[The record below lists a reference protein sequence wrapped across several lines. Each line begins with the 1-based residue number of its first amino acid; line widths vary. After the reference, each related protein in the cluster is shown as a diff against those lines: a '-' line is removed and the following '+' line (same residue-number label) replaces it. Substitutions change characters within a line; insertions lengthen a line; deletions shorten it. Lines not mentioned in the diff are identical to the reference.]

1 MGERSLCLHLLFIW
15 MTFEMLS
22 IYGTAW
28 TEQKNMAQALPGSLD
43 PTTGFLIFQFCLF
56 LTTCFAN
63 RTCLFIFTSLFSANK
78 VDFKTMRT

>member
-28 TEQKNMAQALPGSLD
+28 TEQKNTAQALPGTLD
-43 PTTGFLIFQFCLF
+43 PAIGFLIFQFCL
-56 LTTCFAN
+56 LLA
-63 RTCLFIFTSLFSANK
+63 TCLPTEPAYLFLHHYFLLLK
-78 VDFKTMRT
+78 LILKL